1 MDGVISPVPTTDP
14 SSGAVEAL
22 TVTPA
27 FFEYQGWLGA
37 GAYGRR
43 GGATLA
49 QEFVTVAATKPT
61 YLVFNQVCPV
71 VVRETNPPLS
81 MRCGQPSHPL
91 LPPASNHI
99 SYSAPYSSCA
109 PLPFGRQWNEFD
121 GQPNGATT
129 YVDCYSPRYSNDI
142 EPTALRLCGNALR
155 QGVCVCVCVCVC
167 VLVCLFVCVC
177 VCGRTGLHA
186 VVLVRSR

>member
-71 VVRETNPPLS
+71 VVRETNPPS
-81 MRCGQPSHPL
+81 FNAFVGSQVISASARIQPYFLFRP
-91 LPPASNHI
+91 
-99 SYSAPYSSCA
+99 
-109 PLPFGRQWNEFD
+109 
-121 GQPNGATT
+121 
-129 YVDCYSPRYSNDI
+129 
-142 EPTALRLCGNALR
+142 
-155 QGVCVCVCVCVC
+155 
-167 VLVCLFVCVC
+167 VLVMCSPPLWS
-177 VCGRTGLHA
+177 A
-186 VVLVRSR
+186 VERV